1 MATYRL
7 CSAAFGMRCV
17 SSAFLRRPV
26 LKPLT
31 FTLRPNL
38 HARALHQWTQ
48 AACGT
53 RRNLAEPGGT
63 RRNHHQMTPSDNF
76 GILRGPV
83 LKART
88 FILRQR
94 LHARALHRQDPNIMR
109 NQAEPGGTRR
119 NQAEPRPEANKS
131 RCQGLSSVARTFRR
145 QLLYSKY
152 QLFAVDPRQRPP
164 SAPVQYG
171 IGSSNSNSIIHPT
184 QDNTGSTAVQI
195 PKPRGAQC

>member
-1 MATYRL
+1 MRL
-7 CSAAFGMRCV
+7 IGISPPSCA
-17 SSAFLRRPV
+17 
-26 LKPLT
+26 
-31 FTLRPNL
+31 
-38 HARALHQWTQ
+38 Q
-48 AACGT
+48 AADIYSSPEPPCSST
-53 RRNLAEPGGT
+53 ASVDSSSMRNQAEPRGT

-119 NQAEPRPEANKS
+119 NHGRKPINHDAKAFPPS
-131 RCQGLSSVARTFRR
+131 RERFVVSFC
-145 QLLYSKY
+145 SKY

-195 PKPRGAQC
+195 PKPRGLECSFPEPGIV